1 MDCHPGGSAGCT
13 AATCCCDCHAG
24 YYCPGGATD
33 QPEDKCPA
41 GSTSPPKSTAASDC
55 TGGPPGP
62 PGPPGPSGCAPSQ
75 LFINYADSPDQM
87 RVSWATA
94 CQATAAVAF
103 GASPGSLTTVTGPAP
118 SQYKA
123 PSYTSPYLYHV
134 TLTGLTPGAQYYYQV
149 GDATSGKS
157 ALLSFKAHPG
167 VGADIPTTVAVIG
180 DPGQTDNSASTYAH
194 VSASKADYVTIVGDL
209 SYADSVETRWDSW
222 GDMISNMSAVL
233 PTMITV
239 GVRAACAQQPLSLFS
254 SRPSPQLV

>member
-1 MDCHPGGSAGCT
+1 
-13 AATCCCDCHAG
+13 
-24 YYCPGGATD
+24 
-33 QPEDKCPA
+33 
-41 GSTSPPKSTAASDC
+41 
-55 TGGPPGP
+55 
-62 PGPPGPSGCAPSQ
+62 
-75 LFINYADSPDQM
+75 M

-94 CQATAAVAF
+94 CQATAAVSF
-103 GASPGSLTTVTGPAP
+103 GTSPGSLTTVTGPAP

-134 TLTGLTPGAQYYYQV
+134 TLSGLTPGTQYYYQV

-157 ALLSFKAHPG
+157 ALQSFKAHPG

-233 PTMITV
+233 PTMTTV
-239 GVRAACAQQPLSLFS
+239 GVRAAQRLQAQRALLLAQ
-254 SRPSPQLV
+254 RPSPHTLHCLLPSAPFTPPRAEPRAGEDWRLHGIRRAPGHARARQGRGPHVVLCRCWLCYLAGNLQLP